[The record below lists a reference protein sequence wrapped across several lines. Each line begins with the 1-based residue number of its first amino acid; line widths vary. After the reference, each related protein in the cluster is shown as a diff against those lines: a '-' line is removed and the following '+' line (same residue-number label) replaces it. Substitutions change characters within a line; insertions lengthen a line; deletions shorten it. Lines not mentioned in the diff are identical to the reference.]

1 MKKSKCS
8 FGNPNFSIE
17 NNKNQV
23 STHLEGI
30 DWTTELQVNRNNAD
44 LSSEVFLKKIE
55 QLINLWTPLQ
65 RVSN

>member
-8 FGNPNFSIE
+8 FGNPNCSIE

-30 DWTTELQVNRNNAD
+30 DWTTELQVNRNNAG

-55 QLINLWTPLQ
+55 QLINLWTLLQ